1 MTDSTTRSPA
11 RKASGNGIP
20 PQSRV
25 LVTGASG
32 SVGMALS
39 RRLLEDGHTV
49 CAFDQNEDGLFR
61 LEQELEDGSGR
72 LRIFLGNVRDED
84 RLTRAMDGVSV
95 VFHCAALKH
104 VYFSEYN
111 PFEAMQ
117 TNVIGTNNVIRAAI
131 ANDVSRVLLT
141 SSDKAVNPTSTM
153 GATKLLGE
161 RLFVAA
167 NHHTGSH
174 RTRFACVRFGN
185 VLNSNGSVL
194 QIFRRQLENGLPL
207 TITSSRMTRFFLSME
222 QAVEL
227 VVDSAERMAGGEI
240 FVRSMGACSIM
251 SLAKAV
257 SGAGPVRFN
266 EIGLKPGEKLY
277 EDLVTDDEAPRTARM
292 GDTYVVLPSTVRMM
306 PEELQTAYSAYDG
319 LPRLTAALRSDTEL
333 LSDDE
338 VVAMLRSAGL
348 IAEHRPSAPASYS

>member
-1 MTDSTTRSPA
+1 MD
-11 RKASGNGIP
+11 GIP
-20 PQSRV
+20 PSARV
-25 LVTGASG
+25 LVTGACG
-32 SVGMALS
+32 SVGSALV
-39 RRLLEDGHTV
+39 RRLLDGSHTV

-61 LEQELEDGSGR
+61 LEQELEDGGGR
-72 LRIFLGNVRDED
+72 LRLFLGNVRDED
-84 RLTRAMDGVSV
+84 RVERAMDGVDI

-117 TNVIGTNNVIRAAI
+117 TNVVGTNNVIRAAI
-131 ANDVSRVLLT
+131 ATGVSRVILT

-174 RTRFACVRFGN
+174 KTRFACVRFGN

-194 QIFRRQLENGLPL
+194 HIFRRQLASDRPL
-207 TITSSRMTRFFLSME
+207 TITSKKMTRFFISMT
-222 QAVEL
+222 QAVDL
-227 VVDSAERMAGGEI
+227 CLDAAARMVGGEI
-240 FVRSMGACSIM
+240 FVLSMGSCDIV

-257 SGAGPVRFN
+257 NGNKQFRIN

-277 EDLVTDDEAPRTARM
+277 EDLVTEDEAPRTVQA
-292 GDTYVVLPSTVRMM
+292 GNTYVILPSTIEMM
-306 PEELQTAYSAYDG
+306 PKDVRSKYSVYDK
-319 LPRLTAALRSDTEL
+319 LPRLEAPLRSDRDL
-333 LSDDE
+333 LTQTQIAS
-338 VVAMLRSAGL
+338 MLRSAGL
-348 IAEHRPSAPASYS
+348 TS